1 MIAIGKRAGFLQPR
15 SANTAS
21 QPAGPEHCPS
31 AQRRLIQSRPTCAGG
46 RPSPKGRPHVS
57 AAEDTQDST
66 STRMLSSGS
75 ITVRQR
81 LPPASMAASRAA
93 PQGGMERSL
102 VHKPAGRLMDSLWA
116 VAGPGF
122 SARSARR
129 ERAQDALQEERFSM
143 DFVRSRLS
151 FFPGLGS
158 NPEDKVRPTSIF
170 RTVASAPRRNRRG
183 GSKTRNGR
191 KQSRFC
197 SSRPPLGL

>member
-143 DFVRSRLS
+143 DFVRSRLL
-151 FFPGLGS
+151 FFPGLGAT
-158 NPEDKVRPTSIF
+158 PRTSSYQRRF
-170 RTVASAPRRNRRG
+170 FAPSRLHRG
-183 GSKTRNGR
+183 ETDAAGAKPGIT
-191 KQSRFC
+191 QSRFC
-197 SSRPPLGL
+197 SSRPPLVL